1 MKNCLINE
9 DYEKDFFLYG
19 GKDSKV
25 FSKKKIYEDLS
36 FGAGSLILG
45 HNNLIQRKCFEKF
58 KNKTTLLT
66 YPNIQAVKFSNLLGK
81 IFKKYPKFVLCS
93 TGSEAITKSL
103 RIAKAITKKKIIV
116 AVTGSWHGSTEKLLF
131 NSINGKNYP
140 MSDGLDDY
148 NKKNLKFIEY
158 NNFKKTKKTLNH
170 YKNRIG
176 CIIIEPIQGCLP
188 DYKFIKYIKYLFNYA
203 KKNRILIIF
212 DEMITGLRVNGNS
225 VQEYLKISPD
235 ISIFG
240 KALGGGLPI
249 GVIALSKEILN
260 KIDKKKLNI
269 FYGGTYSGNSFS
281 TTLAYE
287 TTKYIS
293 KNKKIINDL
302 NKKSKYFQI
311 TINNFLKQKK
321 LPAKIYRFQSLLRL
335 VFSDK
340 TINNRAQRD
349 FFEIKNE
356 NKINKFK
363 DFLKNKNILY
373 PKNGLIFFSAKTSA
387 KNVNFIIKNFKSGFE
402 YIYKKDVNK
411 I

>member
-9 DYEKDFFLYG
+9 GYEKDFFLYG
-19 GKDSKV
+19 GKGSKV
-25 FSKKKIYEDLS
+25 FSQKKIYEDLS

-81 IFKKYPKFVLCS
+81 IFKKYLKFVLCS

-103 RIAKAITKKKIIV
+103 RIAKAITKKKIII
-116 AVTGSWHGSTEKLLF
+116 AVTGSWHGSAEKLLF

-148 NKKNLKFIEY
+148 NFKNLKFIEY
-158 NNFKKTKKTLNH
+158 NNFEKTEKILNH
-170 YKNRIG
+170 HKKNIS

-203 KKNRILIIF
+203 KKNKILIIF

-225 VQEYLKISPD
+225 VQEYLKILPD

-240 KALGGGLPI
+240 KAFGGGLPI
-249 GVIALSKEILN
+249 GIIALSRKTLNEIQ
-260 KIDKKKLNI
+260 KKNLNI

-281 TTLAYE
+281 SLLAYE
-287 TTKYIS
+287 TTKYIIS
-293 KNKKIINDL
+293 NRKIIDNL
-302 NKKSKYFQI
+302 NKKSKYFENN
-311 TINNFLKQKK
+311 INNFLIKK
-321 LPAKIYRFQSLLRL
+321 KIPAKIFRFESLIRL

-340 TINNRAQRD
+340 IINNRAQRD
-349 FFEIKNE
+349 YFEIKNID
-356 NKINKFK
+356 KINKFRA
-363 DFLKNKNILY
+363 FLKKKNILY
-373 PKNGLIFFSAKTSA
+373 PKNGLIFFSSKTSI
-387 KNVNFIIKNFKSGFE
+387 KKINLIVKNFKKGLE
-402 YIYKKDVNK
+402 YIYKKSK
-411 I
+411 

>member
-1 MKNCLINE
+1 M
-9 DYEKDFFLYG
+9 
-19 GKDSKV
+19 
-25 FSKKKIYEDLS
+25 
-36 FGAGSLILG
+36 
-45 HNNLIQRKCFEKF
+45 
-58 KNKTTLLT
+58 
-66 YPNIQAVKFSNLLGK
+66 
-81 IFKKYPKFVLCS
+81 
-93 TGSEAITKSL
+93 
-103 RIAKAITKKKIIV
+103 
-116 AVTGSWHGSTEKLLF
+116 
-131 NSINGKNYP
+131 
-140 MSDGLDDY
+140 
-148 NKKNLKFIEY
+148 
-158 NNFKKTKKTLNH
+158 
-170 YKNRIG
+170 
-176 CIIIEPIQGCLP
+176 
-188 DYKFIKYIKYLFNYA
+188 
-203 KKNRILIIF
+203 
-212 DEMITGLRVNGNS
+212 
-225 VQEYLKISPD
+225 
-235 ISIFG
+235 
-240 KALGGGLPI
+240 GGGLPI